1 MVNLILYIALGFIGL
16 AVSLTLYR
24 FIKGNTSVDRVIA
37 LDVLTISSLALIG
50 LIAHFADRIIYMDIA
65 LVYGL
70 LSFTAVLIIARYFEK
85 GL

>member
-16 AVSLTLYR
+16 AVTLTLFR
-24 FIKGNTSVDRVIA
+24 FIKGNTSVDRIIA
-37 LDVLTISSLALIG
+37 LDVLTISSIALIG
-50 LIAHFADRIIYMDIA
+50 LISHFTERVIYMDIA

-70 LSFTAVLIIARYFEK
+70 LSFTAVIIIARYFER

>member
-1 MVNLILYIALGFIGL
+1 MANIILYIALGFIGM
-16 AVSLTLYR
+16 AAILTFIR

-37 LDVLTISSLALIG
+37 LDVLTITSIALIG
-50 LIAHFADRIIYMDIA
+50 LISHFTNRVIYLDVA

-70 LSFTAVLIIARYFEK
+70 LSFIAVLVIARYLER